1 MRRIMALGGLAGLV
15 ACGGSGGS
23 GNGGMP
29 GDGSAIVSHEE
40 QARALDAAAA
50 RLADLDFTPT
60 LPSSGTATYAGHLGA
75 TAVFGGEVPVF
86 VTAEV
91 ALTARFVSATISG
104 SFAGAT
110 SADRTVTGSGAFT
123 GGTMGPAGIDASVSG
138 TLSRAGVAHSVD
150 GGFRG
155 AFLGPGAQ
163 GIVGG
168 IEAELLRD
176 GAPSGRFDGEVW
188 AEN

>member
-1 MRRIMALGGLAGLV
+1 
-15 ACGGSGGS
+15 
-23 GNGGMP
+23 
-29 GDGSAIVSHEE
+29 
-40 QARALDAAAA
+40 
-50 RLADLDFTPT
+50 
-60 LPSSGTATYAGHLGA
+60 
-75 TAVFGGEVPVF
+75 

-91 ALTARFVSATISG
+91 ELTARFVSATISG
-104 SFAGAT
+104 SFSNAT
-110 SADRTVTGSGAFT
+110 SADATVAGSGDFAA
-123 GGTMGPAGIDASVSG
+123 GTLGPAGIDASVTG
-138 TLSRAGVAHSVD
+138 TLSRDGVVHGID

-168 IEAELLRD
+168 IEAELRRD